1 MNNAETYLVPHVFT
15 RHKLNLHTLLL
26 ENQAWFSARDLGRLL
41 GRHLET
47 VPFASSMPT
56 SIRTCGCSAMVGS
69 NTHS

>member
-15 RHKLNLHTLLL
+15 RHKLNLHALLL
-26 ENQAWFSARDLGRLL
+26 ENQDGSASGSGDCLDVISM
-41 GRHLET
+41 T

-56 SIRTCGCSAMVGS
+56 SIRTCGYSAMVGS